1 MKQILS
7 KGRLITATIFIL
19 VLFAVYV
26 SGARHGYHL
35 GYTDGQNSANGW
47 WIDKKSQ
54 YYESAQIKK
63 KRIIEKHNHI

>member
-1 MKQILS
+1 MKPILS

-19 VLFAVYV
+19 ILFAVYV
-26 SGARHGYHL
+26 TGARQGYHL
-35 GYTDGQNSANGW
+35 GYADGQNSANGW

-63 KRIIEKHNHI
+63 RRIIGKHNHI